1 MSYNPYKQFD
11 LIFKAFEDMQ
21 KDKYVFWEDK
31 DTRIQK
37 RYPKIPHEKA
47 KDSYLF
53 FVRRPARHSRQ
64 VVVKTLS
71 NLDKRGTYNAISY
84 VIRHSDS
91 SYAIDELGNS
101 VSLKE
106 IMSDWKNDFGTHKNS
121 KDSWH
126 LCFSINEELTD
137 RNIKALQESVKAVL
151 EKHFYAHK
159 YIQVLH
165 THQNNP
171 HIHVVVNKRN
181 MITHKKLH
189 FKEKSDIRDFFTDIK
204 NDFAIALNFHGLYY
218 SNAQRVERESILS
231 KSSFLDT
238 IGHNDYY
245 KDTIEQLD
253 KDRDRL
259 LKKRDNISKKTDI
272 LNDDLKDLQKQRD
285 ELQNII
291 DDIKSKEL
299 YFYAE
304 KSKVLKEVEK
314 ILTSNKKDKKA
325 IGALFDSIPQYPDKS
340 VMFFALKQ
348 IKEISKTIKAK
359 RHEKRLLSKDYN
371 SIDKHIRE
379 VEREARYH
387 RQEFSKDTDDKAL
400 VTKAKER
407 YLDFI
412 LKHKRGAT
420 KSQLDVARN
429 IHNQIREE
437 QKALEIHLSMQQQFD
452 NLLLKHFN
460 IHTNSFSLIHACK
473 NLDKKMRILHNMDKY
488 ALTDSK
494 IYENY
499 FNTLKE
505 NSVVL
510 DKIINEKI
518 LHYESILTNEKEWDK
533 YSLNTLNYYHKEF
546 MTLVTYLDNKDYQMS
561 ENDKNELKDKID
573 TYMVKKQAEFKQKQ
587 EQHDKLQ
594 YYKDFIEW
602 YIQQHKFSSPDYI
615 RKSLTEKA
623 KNNTIEQYF
632 IQYNDSGLLDYMVY
646 LRQKEKEKK
655 DITATQNVSKDT
667 PKELQELP
675 ESQLK
680 ESKEFYRQFVEWYA
694 KEFDFNDDISLK
706 ELYLKRALSGE
717 LENSFAKQYNTAIDD
732 FKAYLNKEYGYNI
745 YAKKDTAKDSKTES
759 KTALQNDKD
768 KGIER

>member
-1 MSYNPYKQFD
+1 MTWG
-11 LIFKAFEDMQ
+11 IFV
-21 KDKYVFWEDK
+21 Y
-31 DTRIQK
+31 T
-37 RYPKIPHEKA
+37 
-47 KDSYLF
+47 
-53 FVRRPARHSRQ
+53 
-64 VVVKTLS
+64 
-71 NLDKRGTYNAISY
+71 
-84 VIRHSDS
+84 
-91 SYAIDELGNS
+91 
-101 VSLKE
+101 
-106 IMSDWKNDFGTHKNS
+106 
-121 KDSWH
+121 
-126 LCFSINEELTD
+126 
-137 RNIKALQESVKAVL
+137 AL
-151 EKHFYAHK
+151 
-159 YIQVLH
+159 
-165 THQNNP
+165 
-171 HIHVVVNKRN
+171 
-181 MITHKKLH
+181 
-189 FKEKSDIRDFFTDIK
+189 EKSD
-204 NDFAIALNFHGLYY
+204 LMHGAHYHGPLYAAVY
-218 SNAQRVERESILS
+218 HSA
-231 KSSFLDT
+231 
-238 IGHNDYY
+238 Y
-245 KDTIEQLD
+245 
-253 KDRDRL
+253 
-259 LKKRDNISKKTDI
+259 
-272 LNDDLKDLQKQRD
+272 
-285 ELQNII
+285 
-291 DDIKSKEL
+291 
-299 YFYAE
+299 
-304 KSKVLKEVEK
+304 
-314 ILTSNKKDKKA
+314 
-325 IGALFDSIPQYPDKS
+325 KS
-340 VMFFALKQ
+340 VMFFALKH
-348 IKEISKTIKAK
+348 IKEISKTIKTK

-429 IHNQIREE
+429 IQNQIREE

-460 IHTNSFSLIHACK
+460 IHTNSFSLIYACK
-473 NLDKKMRILHNMDKY
+473 NLDKKMRSLHNMDKY

-546 MTLVTYLDNKDYQMS
+546 MTLVTYLDNKDYRMS

-573 TYMVKKQAEFKQKQ
+573 TYMVKKQEEFKQKQ

-602 YIQQHKFSSPDYI
+602 YIQDRKFNDFNANYI

-680 ESKEFYRQFVEWYA
+680 ESKEFYKQFVEWYA
-694 KEFDFNDDISLK
+694 KIKKFDDDIPLK
-706 ELYLKRALSGE
+706 ELYLKQALSGE
-717 LENSFAKQYNTAIDD
+717 LENFFAKKYITAIDD

-745 YAKKDTAKDSKTES
+745 YAKKDSINDTTKDSKIES
-759 KTALQNDKD
+759 KTALQNDKN